1 MTPSKPPMGINVA
14 SDTKAGLRFADMIVD
29 GHKTLESRNSDTL
42 RPYVGKRVAIV
53 RTGEGKAKA
62 IGEVTVGEPKVV
74 NQKQFRAM
82 EDEHKVPK
90 GSRFDINT
98 PTKHLYPMHDPVRYE
113 EERDVGHGIVSRQV
127 IHKARGGAVQPTTE
141 QMRQELASKTAKQ
154 PKHVKRL
161 YHGTDK
167 EFKRFNVGSYLTED
181 PDYASKHGKIV
192 MPVDMSATKIKY
204 ILDEDFR
211 LMAGEP
217 SELKP
222 YIDAGYDALASDAGG
237 DYIILDPSKV
247 KSAVPCA

>member
-98 PTKHLYPMHDPVRYE
+98 PTKHLYPMHDPVRY
-113 EERDVGHGIVSRQV
+113 
-127 IHKARGGAVQPTTE
+127 
-141 QMRQELASKTAKQ
+141 
-154 PKHVKRL
+154 
-161 YHGTDK
+161 
-167 EFKRFNVGSYLTED
+167 
-181 PDYASKHGKIV
+181 
-192 MPVDMSATKIKY
+192 
-204 ILDEDFR
+204 
-211 LMAGEP
+211 
-217 SELKP
+217 
-222 YIDAGYDALASDAGG
+222 
-237 DYIILDPSKV
+237 
-247 KSAVPCA
+247 

>member
-127 IHKARGGAVQPTTE
+127 IHKARGGAVRP
-141 QMRQELASKTAKQ
+141 M
-154 PKHVKRL
+154 RL
-161 YHGTDK
+161 YHGTPYTDK
-167 EFKRFNVGSYLTED
+167 VIKKFAVKLVLTADQGSEYLYPKVND
-181 PDYASKHGKIV
+181 LRVI
-192 MPVDMSATKIKY
+192 
-204 ILDEDFR
+204 
-211 LMAGEP
+211 
-217 SELKP
+217 
-222 YIDAGYDALASDAGG
+222 ALQ
-237 DYIILDPSKV
+237 V
-247 KSAVPCA
+247 